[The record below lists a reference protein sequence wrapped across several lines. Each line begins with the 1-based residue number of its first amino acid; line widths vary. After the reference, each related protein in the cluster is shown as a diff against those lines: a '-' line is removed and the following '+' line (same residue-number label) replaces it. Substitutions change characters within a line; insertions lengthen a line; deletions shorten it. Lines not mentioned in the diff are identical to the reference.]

1 MKKITARPANEIEI
15 QFSDNVTML
24 ATFNIKAMRYMM
36 ELLYEKE
43 KIASDIPIEEFGAI
57 IIYSGIRVNNPEFT
71 IEEANA
77 LALSMN
83 PADLNE
89 IINSYNESAGIMD
102 SETEEAVTKKVIAQI
117 LTLLAKSNSKKQ

>member
-1 MKKITARPANEIEI
+1 MRKITARPANEIEI
-15 QFSDNVTML
+15 QFTDETTLL

-36 ELLYEKE
+36 EELSEKQKAAAE
-43 KIASDIPIEEFGAI
+43 IPIEEFGAVV
-57 IIYSGIRVNNPEFT
+57 IYSGIKVNNPEFT

-89 IINSYNESAGIMD
+89 IINSYNESTGIMD
-102 SETEEAVTKKVIAQI
+102 HETEEAVTKKVIAQI
-117 LTLLAKSNSKKQ
+117 LTGLAKSNSKK

>member
-15 QFSDNVTML
+15 QFADDTIML

-36 ELLYEKE
+36 EMLYEKE
-43 KIASDIPIEEFGAI
+43 KVAADIPIEEFGAV
-57 IIYSGIRVNNPEFT
+57 IIYSGIKANNPEFT

-89 IINSYNESAGIMD
+89 IINSYNESTGIMD
-102 SETEEAVTKKVIAQI
+102 QETEEAVTKKVIAQI
-117 LTLLAKSNSKKQ
+117 LTGLAKSNSKK

>member
-15 QFSDNVTML
+15 QFTDETTLL

-36 ELLYEKE
+36 EELSEKQKE
-43 KIASDIPIEEFGAI
+43 VTEIPIEEFGAI
-57 IIYSGIRVNNPEFT
+57 VIYSGIKVNNPDFA

-89 IINSYNESAGIMD
+89 IINSYNQSTQTMD
-102 SETEEAVTKKVIAQI
+102 TETEEAATKKVIAQI
-117 LTLLAKSNSKKQ
+117 LMRLAKSNSKI

>member
-15 QFSDNVTML
+15 QFTDETTLL

-36 ELLYEKE
+36 EELSEKQKAAAE
-43 KIASDIPIEEFGAI
+43 IPIEEFGAVV
-57 IIYSGIRVNNPEFT
+57 IYSGIKVNNPEFT

-89 IINSYNESAGIMD
+89 IIHSYNESTGIMD
-102 SETEEAVTKKVIAQI
+102 PETEEAVTKKVIAQI
-117 LTLLAKSNSKKQ
+117 LTGLAKSNSKK

>member
-1 MKKITARPANEIEI
+1 MRKITARPANEIEI
-15 QFSDNVTML
+15 QFADDVTML
-24 ATFNIKAMRYMM
+24 ATFNIRAMRYMM

-57 IIYSGIRVNNPEFT
+57 IIYSGIKVNNPEFT

-102 SETEEAVTKKVIAQI
+102 PETEEAVTKKVIAQI
-117 LTLLAKSNSKKQ
+117 LTGLAKSNSKK

>member
-15 QFSDNVTML
+15 QFTDETTLL

-36 ELLYEKE
+36 EELSEKQKAATE
-43 KIASDIPIEEFGAI
+43 IPIEEFGAVV
-57 IIYSGIRVNNPEFT
+57 IYSGIKVNNPEFT

-77 LALSMN
+77 LALSIN

-89 IINSYNESAGIMD
+89 IIHSYNESTGIMD
-102 SETEEAVTKKVIAQI
+102 PETEEAVTKKVIAQI
-117 LTLLAKSNSKKQ
+117 LTGLAKSNSKKQ

>member
-15 QFSDNVTML
+15 QFADDTIML

-36 ELLYEKE
+36 EMLYEKE
-43 KIASDIPIEEFGAI
+43 KVAADMPIEEFGAV
-57 IIYSGIRVNNPEFT
+57 IIYSGIKANNPEFT

-89 IINSYNESAGIMD
+89 IINSYNESTGIMD
-102 SETEEAVTKKVIAQI
+102 QETEEAVTKKVIAQI
-117 LTLLAKSNSKKQ
+117 LTALAKSNSKK

>member
-15 QFSDNVTML
+15 QFTDETTLL

-36 ELLYEKE
+36 EELSKKQKE
-43 KIASDIPIEEFGAI
+43 VTEIPIEEFGAI
-57 IIYSGIRVNNPEFT
+57 VIYSGIKVNNPDFT

-89 IINSYNESAGIMD
+89 IINSYNQSTGTMD
-102 SETEEAVTKKVIAQI
+102 PETEEAATKKVIAQI
-117 LTLLAKSNSKKQ
+117 LMRLAKSNSKI

>member
-43 KIASDIPIEEFGAI
+43 KTASDIPIEEFGAI

-102 SETEEAVTKKVIAQI
+102 PETEEAVTKKVIAQI
-117 LTLLAKSNSKKQ
+117 LTGLAKSNSKKQ